1 MALRRSVSAQ
11 HQYRIRFRASRQYHG
26 GEVIMNASK
35 IGLLTATAV
44 AAISAA
50 FPAAAQTAAA
60 APATAGAVNT
70 TTGAAAQPANPE
82 DPGAAAPGT
91 GDIVVTARGRKES
104 LKDVPVSVS
113 AVSGDTLQKLDVQNT
128 QQLTAYVPSIHFSNT
143 APNYFGGRLQNRP
156 IIIRG
161 LNLANSF
168 GVSAAA
174 LVFLD
179 GAPVLG
185 SELAPGLDYERIEV
199 LRGPQ
204 SVQFGRSTMA
214 GAINYVTKDIGD
226 AWHGNVEGSYGSYNS
241 RSLIASVSGPLT
253 EALKIGIS
261 GSTISNDG
269 YYKNGIAGSERL
281 GATDTRSIA
290 GRVEWQPTSRLKFK
304 GYINYFENDDGPPAT
319 AQLSAYQDNCSL
331 GGTRLYYCGS
341 FPGYKSLGL
350 YTNTNLPASA
360 TGFIFN
366 SFTNPGNRF
375 EDKLGSQRKAALG
388 HVIGTWD
395 VTDGIR
401 LTSLTAYEWD
411 ASLSANNGML
421 KPQTSTD
428 GYNHYFFSA
437 SFLSKSFS
445 QELRLSSMGQHRF
458 RWTVGASYNYGESD
472 QQFLVDS
479 QLNPTAANPHPAD
492 ALFDTGVQF
501 DKSKAYG
508 IFGGAYY
515 DLFEPLTISLE
526 ARYQWDKRIGVPQ
539 FLYPSAAC
547 AGYTSL
553 AECRDANT
561 LTHTFPSFSPR
572 AAINY
577 KITPNLT
584 AYVSA
589 SRGNRPGG
597 FNLRLPAYINDAAIM
612 ADLERQIGP
621 VNLAYKEET
630 LTNYE
635 VGLKGSAL
643 DRRLNFAVDFYYGD
657 LTNQQILNNA
667 FIAAINNSLQ
677 VTSNVGKTQIY
688 GVEAEG
694 SLRLN
699 HIITLTGDFSWNHNE
714 IKKYLCTA
722 CVIYTGQTDSSI
734 GRALSGSPEYSGSI
748 ALDATDNLGQTGWK
762 WFGHVDYVYTGK
774 ISADNLV
781 YISDETLPARNV
793 VNLRAG
799 VIKDNLTLEAFVTN
813 LTNDR
818 NYESSTTGQDYA
830 ANNFTAFSF
839 NLPAPRVIGMR
850 AQFKF

>member
-1 MALRRSVSAQ
+1 MS
-11 HQYRIRFRASRQYHG
+11 
-26 GEVIMNASK
+26 ASK
-35 IGLLTATAV
+35 IGLLTATAAV
-44 AAISAA
+44 AVLAA
-50 FPAAAQTAAA
+50 FPAIAQSGSVD
-60 APATAGAVNT
+60 PA
-70 TTGAAAQPANPE
+70 AAAQPANPE
-82 DPGAAAPGT
+82 NPGVTAQNS
-91 GDIVVTARGRKES
+91 GDIVVTARGRQES

-113 AVSGDTLQKLDVQNT
+113 AVSGETLQKLNVQSTN
-128 QQLTAYVPSIHFSNT
+128 QLTAYVPSVHFSDT

-214 GAINYVTKDIGD
+214 GAINYVTKDIGNS
-226 AWHGNVEGSYGSYNS
+226 WHGNFEASYGSYDS
-241 RSLIASVSGPLT
+241 KSLIASVSGPLT
-253 EALKIGIS
+253 DALKVGLS

-281 GATDTRSIA
+281 GARNTRSIA
-290 GRVEWQPTSRLKFK
+290 GRIQWEPTSRLKIK

-319 AQLSAYQDNCSL
+319 AQLSASADNCSL
-331 GGTRLYYCGS
+331 GGTRLYYCGA
-341 FPGYKSLGL
+341 FPNYKSLGL

-366 SFTNPGNRF
+366 SFTNPGGRF
-375 EDKLGSQRKAALG
+375 DSKLGSQRKAALG

-401 LTSLTAYEWD
+401 LSSLTAYEWD
-411 ASLSANNGML
+411 ASLSANNGKL
-421 KPQTSTD
+421 KPDAPTD

-445 QELRLSSMGQHRF
+445 QEFRLSSMGQHRF
-458 RWTVGASYNYGESD
+458 RWTAGASYNYGESD
-472 QQFLVDS
+472 QQFRVDS
-479 QLNPTAANPHPAD
+479 QLNPTAANPNPAE

-515 DLFEPLTISLE
+515 DLFEPLTISVE
-526 ARYQWDKRIGVPQ
+526 ARYQWDKRTGVPQ

-547 AGYTSL
+547 AAYSSL
-553 AECRDANT
+553 SECRDANT
-561 LTHTFPSFSPR
+561 LTHTFGSFSPR

-577 KITPNLT
+577 KITPELT

-597 FNLRLPAYINDAAIM
+597 FNLRLPAYINNAAVI
-612 ADLERQIGP
+612 ADLVRQIGP
-621 VNLAYKEET
+621 VNLAYKEER

-635 VGLKGSAL
+635 IGLKGSAL

-699 HIITLTGDFSWNHNE
+699 HMITLTGDFSWNHNE

-722 CVIYTGQTDSSI
+722 CVIYTGQTNSSI

-748 ALDATDNLGQTGWK
+748 ALDATDDLGQTGWK
-762 WFGHVDYVYTGK
+762 WFGHVDYAYTGK

-781 YISDETLPARNV
+781 YISDETLNARNV

-799 VIKDNLTLEAFVTN
+799 VSRDHLTLEAFVTN

-818 NYESSTTGQDYA
+818 GYESSTTGQDYA
-830 ANNFTAFSF
+830 ANRFTAFSF
-839 NLPAPRVIGMR
+839 NLPQPRIFGAR
-850 AQFKF
+850 AQYKF